1 MNQRIVAKY
10 INELEKFKADGKT
23 IGSPDVREFLDRVK
37 VSFGIDSDE
46 LGVVAKAVDRIFKT
60 DLKERS

>member
-10 INELEKFKADGKT
+10 INELEKLKADGKN
-23 IGSPDVREFLDRVK
+23 IGSPDVREVLDRVK
-37 VSFGIDSDE
+37 VGFGIESDE
-46 LGVVAKAVDRIFKT
+46 LGVVAKAADRIFKT